1 LNKETEPKIPVKI
14 TDVFDEDGYF
24 ELYLNFLRLISNI
37 VHINLAAQNYISE
50 NNYLYLLLSFTV
62 IDPKNPYI
70 REWSIILIK
79 NLTEAN
85 PAIQEKIAK
94 LKTTDLDSKSK
105 ELLKKFQYDPDPS
118 LFQEREEEEETDDK
132 F

>member
-1 LNKETEPKIPVKI
+1 LGGYNKTVQEIFITNNTLASALKVFQIIYQLDRDLNKETEPKIPVKI

-79 NLTEAN
+79 NLTEG
-85 PAIQEKIAK
+85 KI
-94 LKTTDLDSKSK
+94 
-105 ELLKKFQYDPDPS
+105 KFFGEFFLMP
-118 LFQEREEEEETDDK
+118 FN
-132 F
+132 